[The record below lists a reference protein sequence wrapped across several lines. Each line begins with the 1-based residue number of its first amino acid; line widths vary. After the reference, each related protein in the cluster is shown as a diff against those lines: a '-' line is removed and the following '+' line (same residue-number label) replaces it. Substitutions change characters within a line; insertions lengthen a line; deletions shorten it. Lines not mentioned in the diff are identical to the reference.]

1 MPFMV
6 VAGEAWAW
14 VMGALLLGAVLQ
26 AVSATE
32 ARKAIE
38 AIRSMVYSLRLKSWI
53 RRVIASTLTPVEV
66 TKEVSAFLHLS
77 W

>member
-14 VMGALLLGAVLQ
+14 LMGALLLGAVLQ
-26 AVSATE
+26 AVRATE

-38 AIRSMVYSLRLKSWI
+38 AIRSMEYSF
-53 RRVIASTLTPVEV
+53 EV
-66 TKEVSAFLHLS
+66 GKPNKARDCINPDAR
-77 W
+77 